1 MGCFR
6 LSHVTNVGDEMCRH
20 QDLKTVTN
28 LSSPMSPTVIEV
40 GTITKLFSIE
50 KEDVEKLNP
59 RIRECQRG

>member
-1 MGCFR
+1 
-6 LSHVTNVGDEMCRH
+6 MCCH